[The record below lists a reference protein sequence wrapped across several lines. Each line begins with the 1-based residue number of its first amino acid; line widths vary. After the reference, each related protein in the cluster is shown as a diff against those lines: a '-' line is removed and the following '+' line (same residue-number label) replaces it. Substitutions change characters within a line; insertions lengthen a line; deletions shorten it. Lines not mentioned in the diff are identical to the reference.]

1 MKYLIRKQK
10 LSCGRDEEFRRTY
23 FCLKKLPTTKD
34 KRKTILINTEYHLQ
48 IVK

>member
-10 LSCGRDEEFRRTY
+10 LSCGRDEDFRSTY

-34 KRKTILINTEYHLQ
+34 KRKAILINAKYHL
-48 IVK
+48 